1 VGALYV
7 RAYAKS
13 LWMREVRQEV
23 VLARSAERRSLCDER
38 GGLSVIIECDEELN
52 LAEKALL

>member
-23 VLARSAERRSLCDER
+23 VLARSAERRSLCEER
-38 GGLSVIIECDEELN
+38 GLSVIVECDEELD

>member
-1 VGALYV
+1 MGALYV

-23 VLARSAERRSLCDER
+23 VLSRTAERRSLCEER
-38 GGLSVIIECDEELN
+38 GLSVIVECDEELD